1 MKFED
6 IELVNNEANHNFEL
20 TIDSQRSFIDYQV
33 RGDKVYLI
41 HTEVPE
47 TLQGRGVA
55 EALVEKALTYIENKG
70 QKIVPLCAYV
80 QIILKKHPEWN
91 RVVA

>member
-6 IELVNNEANHNFEL
+6 IELVNNEAIHNFEL
-20 TIDSQRSFIDYQV
+20 MVDGHRSFIDYQV
-33 RGDKVYLI
+33 RGEKIYLI

-47 TLQGRGVA
+47 ALQGRGVA
-55 EALVEKALTYIENKG
+55 EALVDKAFTYIESKG
-70 QKIVPLCAYV
+70 LKVVPLCAYV
-80 QIILKKHPEWN
+80 QIFLKKHPEWN